1 MRPTPLAPLL
11 LLLFLPSATAAAEV
25 PAAALTLDAIF
36 AEPGLVTPGPEN
48 LRWSPDSSSLSGFLA
63 EGGDARGDLIAFDA
77 RSGRRTVLV
86 PREKLAPPE
95 RGEAPSA
102 AAAREEERRRRYS
115 VSAFEWSPD
124 GTALLLSGGDGLLLH
139 EFSTSTTRRL
149 DGAAGGSDPGFS
161 PDGSRIAFVRDH
173 DLWVVARAGGEA
185 RRLTTGGSE
194 TLLHGEL
201 DWVYP
206 EELDLREAYHW
217 SPDGARIAVL
227 EIDQS
232 AVTKV
237 PIVDPLKIP
246 PEVSFQRYPKA
257 GTANPKVRV
266 GVVAATG
273 GEVNWIETPGWAEYL
288 PRVDWLDAG
297 MLAVQYLDRA
307 QRRLELVLVTVADGR
322 RITVAREEDPA
333 WVNVSD
339 DLTAL
344 PKGELLWSSERDGR
358 RHLLVLDRFG
368 NVKRRLTSGERAVRE
383 VEGVDRVRGW
393 VYFSALEVGT
403 VESHLFRVPLAGGAV
418 ERVTGL
424 GAGHRVVLAPDASAA
439 LVVSSTRRSPPV
451 WEVLRFGRRG
461 APEKVRIAESRF
473 TAAVEIPPVEDFE
486 FRSADGAL
494 VRASLQRP
502 PRRADAAKVPVVVHV
517 YGGPQGPVIREGWGR
532 SASLW
537 TALMVQRGFA
547 MVHVDDRTSSLVG
560 HRYEVPMKGS
570 FGTIP
575 LADHRLALESLFARF
590 PELDRERVGL
600 WGWSAGGYTTVW
612 NLAEAPDLFR
622 AGVAVAG
629 LYDFRTYDT
638 IWTERY
644 LGLPQEEAAA
654 YEAASAV
661 ARAGRIRGDLLIVH
675 GASDDNVHVQNAEM
689 LADALVRAG
698 RPFELAVYPNRTHGL
713 AGSATQKHLF
723 AKMTA
728 FFERALA
735 PPGR

>member
-1 MRPTPLAPLL
+1 MRRLPLFPSLL
-11 LLLFLPSATAAAEV
+11 LLALSSAGVAAEP
-25 PAAALTLDAIF
+25 PAPSLTLDAIF
-36 AEPGLVTPGPEN
+36 AEAGLVTRGPEN
-48 LRWSPDSSSLSGFLA
+48 LRWSPDASRLTGFLP
-63 EGGDARGDLIAFDA
+63 EGGESRGDLVAFDP
-77 RSGRRTVLV
+77 RSGKRTVLV
-86 PREKLAPPE
+86 PAEKLLAPE
-95 RGEAPSA
+95 RGDAASA
-102 AAAREEERRRRYS
+102 AAAREQERRRRYS
-115 VSAFEWSPD
+115 VSAYQWSPD
-124 GTALLLSGGDGLLLH
+124 GDALLLSSGDDLLVH
-139 EFSTSTTRRL
+139 ELGTSTTRRL
-149 DGAAGGSDPGFS
+149 DGAAGGSDPKFS
-161 PDGSRIAFVRDH
+161 PTGSLVAFVRDH
-173 DLWVVARAGGEA
+173 DLWVVPRGGGES

-206 EELDLREAYHW
+206 EELDVRAAYHW
-217 SPDGARIAVL
+217 SPDGARIALL
-227 EIDQS
+227 EFDQS
-232 AVTKV
+232 AVAKV
-237 PIVDPLKIP
+237 PIVDPLRIP
-246 PEVSFQRYPKA
+246 PEVSYQRYPKA
-257 GTANPKVRV
+257 GTANPRVRV
-266 GVVAATG
+266 GLVAATG
-273 GEVNWIETPGWAEYL
+273 GDVNWIATPDWAEYV

-297 MLAVQYLDRA
+297 TLAIQYLDRA

-344 PKGELLWSSERDGR
+344 PKGEILWSSERDGR

-368 NVKRRLTSGERAVRE
+368 NVKRRLTSGERAVGE
-383 VEGVDRVRGW
+383 VEGVDRVRGL
-393 VYFSALEVGT
+393 VYFTAIEIGT

-418 ERVTGL
+418 ERMTER

-439 LVVSSTRRSPPV
+439 LDVSSSRRTPPV
-451 WEVLRFGRRG
+451 WDVLRFGRRG
-461 APEKVRIAESRF
+461 APERIRVAESRF
-473 TAAVEIPPVEDFE
+473 TAPVTIPPVEDFE
-486 FRSADGAL
+486 FRGKDGAL

-502 PRRADAAKVPVVVHV
+502 PRRADAAKVPLLVHV

-532 SASLW
+532 TQSLW
-537 TALMVQRGFA
+537 IALMVQRGFA
-547 MVHVDDRTSSLVG
+547 VAMIDDRTSSLVG
-560 HRYEVPMKGS
+560 HRFEVPMKGS
-570 FGTIP
+570 FGPIP
-575 LADHRLALESLFARF
+575 LADHRFALESLFAKF
-590 PELDRERVGL
+590 PELDRDRVGL

-654 YEAASAV
+654 YQAASAV
-661 ARAGRIRGDLLIVH
+661 ARAGKIRGELLVVH
-675 GASDDNVHVQNAEM
+675 GASDDNVHVQNSEM

-728 FFERALA
+728 FFERTLA